1 MSRNKQNK
9 HFQHSNTLNSG
20 NPAAKTPYQH
30 EQEQL
35 KIAIRSQKL
44 ALFERLMMM
53 EHDALLVNYTRPSVS
68 GGLALVQGH
77 LAFNPEASR
86 LLQHLYSE
94 EYRLEACEK
103 AFPSQLAK
111 VTKELDDL
119 ERQLP
124 IDFSEK
130 RRRYEFLARQV
141 FFLEQ
146 SLTEVEKHIA
156 DARATIEASKY
167 LAPQQQQQLVNQIP
181 MVLTQIM
188 ATSRTSYAEMQYA
201 QQKRQIQE
209 TQARALHAILNLTQ
223 ETARKAALMHL
234 LNERRRLRD
243 RLFQELCQSHL

>member
-9 HFQHSNTLNSG
+9 HFQHSNNLNSG

-77 LAFNPEASR
+77 LAFSPEATR

-103 AFPSQLAK
+103 AFPAQLAK

-119 ERQLP
+119 EQQLP
-124 IDFSEK
+124 TDFSEK
-130 RRRYEFLARQV
+130 RRRYEFLARHV

-156 DARATIEASKY
+156 DARATIEATKY
-167 LAPQQQQQLVNQIP
+167 LAPQQQQQLIQQIP
-181 MVLTQIM
+181 SVIAQIM

-201 QQKRQIQE
+201 QQKHQLQSM
-209 TQARALHAILNLTQ
+209 QAQALHALLTFLQ
-223 ETARKAALMHL
+223 EAARKSALIQL
-234 LNERRRLRD
+234 LNERRALRD
-243 RLFQELCQSHL
+243 KFLQEMTRSHL